1 MNYRYTA
8 QHETEV
14 PEVSTR
20 VLQIRWCVSTPRW
33 IVSEAKEKESD
44 TNKLNCLHKSA
55 CFSQSHLL
63 FFCAFSPCFH
73 PLAVFCS
80 SWWAWLQVIS
90 SAYSF
95 LFALLSF
102 KYFSW
107 KNLCHFDVLCKTKW
121 ACQNVAFF
129 QICFK
134 GQILYCLPNLI
145 KFPPISMSSPCIC
158 SI

>member
-1 MNYRYTA
+1 MCQLQDGLCLRQRKKKVTQINWT
-8 QHETEV
+8 
-14 PEVSTR
+14 VSIN
-20 VLQIRWCVSTPRW
+20 LHVS
-33 IVSEAKEKESD
+33 
-44 TNKLNCLHKSA
+44 LNLI
-55 CFSQSHLL
+55 CFFFLCFLSL
-63 FFCAFSPCFH
+63 FPSTCS
-73 PLAVFCS
+73 VFCS

-134 GQILYCLPNLI
+134 GQILYCLSNLI

>member
-1 MNYRYTA
+1 MCQFRDELCLRQRKKKATQINWT
-8 QHETEV
+8 V
-14 PEVSTR
+14 PINLHVCLNLICFIYMLALLVS
-20 VLQIRWCVSTPRW
+20 I
-33 IVSEAKEKESD
+33 
-44 TNKLNCLHKSA
+44 
-55 CFSQSHLL
+55 HLL
-63 FFCAFSPCFH
+63 FVSC
-73 PLAVFCS
+73 

-95 LFALLSF
+95 LFVLLSF
-102 KYFSW
+102 NYFSS
-107 KNLCHFDVLCKTKW
+107 KNLCNFDILCKTKCS
-121 ACQNVAFF
+121 CQNGAFF